1 MYTKQGQTSGK
12 IRKNSP
18 DNFGLEQSSMLLL
31 AHTSWQCWLRARV
44 RSTACHEVLEMLWND
59 VQRSFSPKLQVS
71 SPSEIFTLGEWKVDA
86 LRVFTLDIWGLAET
100 AKGKW
105 KAGVKS
111 RIVQLLQDS
120 LPISESVSGRCA
132 EDCRSSRAVVA
143 TYSSSLKSSSSES
156 SESLHLRTIETIEQL
171 GVAETSWLLT
181 CIQTTSD
188 VAWESVTFLRAE
200 LIFER

>member
-1 MYTKQGQTSGK
+1 MPWSAG
-12 IRKNSP
+12 I
-18 DNFGLEQSSMLLL
+18 
-31 AHTSWQCWLRARV
+31 
-44 RSTACHEVLEMLWND
+44 LWKY

-71 SPSEIFTLGEWKVDA
+71 SPSEIFTRGEWRVDA
-86 LRVFTLDIWGLAET
+86 LSPWHLRAGRNSLGN
-100 AKGKW
+100 GKRALNHE
-105 KAGVKS
+105 K
-111 RIVQLLQDS
+111 VQLSQDS
-120 LPISESVSGRCA
+120 LPISDSVSGRCG
-132 EDCRSSRAVVA
+132 EDCRNSRAVVA

-188 VAWESVTFLRAE
+188 SDVAWESVTFLRAE